1 MIYIADDTAL
11 IGSAEL
17 RRSMPK
23 LAKEVTVKT
32 IIVLNKGKP
41 VAVLENFEQF
51 REKERL
57 LDEFEDLVLG
67 AIAKER
73 DSKAKKTDYISAE
86 KVAKKLGVK
95 I

>member
-1 MIYIADDTAL
+1 MVHITDDTVL

-17 RRSMPK
+17 RRDMPS
-23 LAKEVTVKT
+23 LAKDTVIKT

-67 AIAKER
+67 SIAKER
-73 DSKAKKTDYISAE
+73 ESKAKKSDYISAQI
-86 KVAKKLGVK
+86 VAKKLGVK